1 MSKILIIAPHADDET
16 LGCGGSIFRHKQNG
30 DEVHLLIV
38 TCINKTANTNEIKKH
53 FQQRDIATEKYC
65 FKSIVP
71 LDLPST
77 KIDTF
82 PISDLVQ
89 KITNIYKD
97 TEPEIIYSPYIKDV
111 HTDHQL
117 IAKAIQSTLKWFR
130 YPYIK
135 KVLMYETPSETEF
148 NFMEKDRFRPN
159 VFMDISDH
167 LEDKINVMKLY
178 EDQIG
183 EFPFPRGEEILRAL
197 AALRGSQSGYR
208 AAEAFEL
215 VYQRL

>member
-53 FQQRDIATEKYC
+53 FQQRDIATEKYG